1 MTDLGLIKNCKNE
14 ENCQI
19 VWFFCC
25 NILTS
30 SQLAVVQLSANC
42 LDGLLMS
49 DVRNSYDRNCMR
61 W

>member
-1 MTDLGLIKNCKNE
+1 MTDLGLMKNAKMKK
-14 ENCQI
+14 NCQI

-30 SQLAVVQLSANC
+30 SQLAVIQLSANC

-49 DVRNSYDRNCMR
+49 DVRNSYARNCMR